1 MNKNKNPY
9 PQFLI
14 DEASGIEVPDIR
26 HKIWAEGYKVGTKDR
41 QLIKSIIRLQN
52 GMVLVFDERGEQIP
66 KYQGQYEKAKP
77 HILEDA
83 PQSAVFSYVFDYES
97 ELTTLP
103 REKW

>member
-1 MNKNKNPY
+1 MSKSKNLY
-9 PQFLI
+9 PEFLI

-66 KYQGQYEKAKP
+66 KYQGHYEKAKP
-77 HILEDA
+77 YILEDA

-97 ELTTLP
+97 ELTTVP